1 MHADCLLLTRS
12 CPWYNKCGLFGSN
25 CGKKCKTG
33 YVNDGCTCRQPL
45 YVYAK
50 KTYGRGV
57 GVPLSCGSKEEQS
70 GALCYPPCKSG
81 YSGVGP
87 LCWSHCSGE
96 TTDTGADCL
105 KKNYG
110 RGVGKPL
117 SCFTF
122 SPDNLK
128 SADISEIVS
137 FMKGAKDQVLTKATC
152 LALWEKSKMTM
163 NYISSFAQ
171 CTSSW
176 HTMVISIS
184 GRLSVLLSAGVE
196 IGIAV
201 DLKKKKAVCYER
213 TCIGFDLDVSVGIAV
228 NYGWFRSLKDIPGKA
243 TIVFGAVEVPD
254 TEIGVSFASV
264 INSDNEYIGTLGTEG
279 LGVGLSPLPF
289 DVGGASCNT
298 PKNRIIEF
306 TPLL

>member
-1 MHADCLLLTRS
+1 
-12 CPWYNKCGLFGSN
+12 
-25 CGKKCKTG
+25 
-33 YVNDGCTCRQPL
+33 
-45 YVYAK
+45 
-50 KTYGRGV
+50 
-57 GVPLSCGSKEEQS
+57 
-70 GALCYPPCKSG
+70 
-81 YSGVGP
+81 
-87 LCWSHCSGE
+87 
-96 TTDTGADCL
+96 
-105 KKNYG
+105 
-110 RGVGKPL
+110 
-117 SCFTF
+117 
-122 SPDNLK
+122 
-128 SADISEIVS
+128 
-137 FMKGAKDQVLTKATC
+137 MKGAKDQVLTKATC
-152 LALWEKSKMTM
+152 LGLWEKSKMTM

-176 HTMVISIS
+176 HTMVFSIS

-213 TCIGFDLDVSVGIAV
+213 TCKGFDLDVSVGIAV